1 MIVGDITSVIP
12 TQNTSGKII
21 CKVSKIGELDISY
34 LSVLRHAVIIIGHT
48 SVKLQ
53 QISGSPLN
61 FLHGPRHT
69 HTYNTAKSLQR
80 HGEGHIIDFKRDSRL
95 IGCVSKCEALNK
107 SFGEHS
113 VLRTLIL
120 HIRSQ
125 TNPLNQ

>member
-1 MIVGDITSVIP
+1 MIFGDITCVLP
-12 TQNTSGKII
+12 TQYASSKII
-21 CKVSKIGELDISY
+21 CKVSKSRELDISY
-34 LSVLRHAVIIIGHT
+34 LYALCHAVIIIGHP

-61 FLHGPRHT
+61 FLHGPCHAY
-69 HTYNTAKSLQR
+69 TYNTAKSLQR
-80 HGEGHIIDFKRDSRL
+80 HGEGQIIDFKSDSRL